1 MPHSNKDNHSLHGS
15 HGTDATAIKRA
26 RLQAGIDRLG
36 ISCTIQQ
43 LDKLLQYVDMLE
55 RWNKAYNLTAVRDPI
70 QMIDLHILDSLVV
83 LSHIDQSQDIIDVG
97 TGPGLPGIPLAI
109 MSPDKNFT
117 LLDSNG
123 KKTRF
128 LFQVINDLGL
138 DNAVEVNARVEA
150 FESDGK
156 FDTVLSRAFSSI
168 PDMLKNCGHLTSE
181 TGSFMAMKGKNP
193 ESELSQL
200 DKNYKVSDLC
210 RLDVP
215 GVDGERHLIKIIKT
229 NRSPSSNT

>member
-1 MPHSNKDNHSLHGS
+1 MPHSNKDKQRPY
-15 HGTDATAIKRA
+15 GTDAAAIQRA

-36 ISCTIQQ
+36 ITCTIQQ

-55 RWNKAYNLTAVRDPI
+55 RWNKAFNLTAVRNPI

-83 LSHIDQSQDIIDVG
+83 LSHIDQSQNIIDVG

-109 MSPDKNFT
+109 MSPEKKFT

-138 DNAVEVNARVEA
+138 DNAVEVNGRVEG
-150 FESDGK
+150 FEPDYK

-168 PDMLKNCGHLTSE
+168 PDMLKNCAHLISTK
-181 TGSFMAMKGKNP
+181 GSFMAMKGKNP

-210 RLDVP
+210 RLNVP

-229 NRSPSSNT
+229 NHSPSSNT